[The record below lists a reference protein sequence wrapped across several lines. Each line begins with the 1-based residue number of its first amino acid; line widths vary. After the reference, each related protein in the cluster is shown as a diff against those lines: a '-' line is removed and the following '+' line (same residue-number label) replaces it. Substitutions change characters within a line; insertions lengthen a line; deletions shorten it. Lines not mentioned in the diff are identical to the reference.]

1 MWSQKLY
8 IPRLRKFKSQ
18 KKIEKDLFMWRE
30 NMAMERNVPPS
41 YIFKDK
47 YFKKIL
53 KAYDEDISKGT
64 IYEILNN
71 EKLANNLIDWL
82 K

>member
-1 MWSQKLY
+1 
-8 IPRLRKFKSQ
+8 
-18 KKIEKDLFMWRE
+18 
-30 NMAMERNVPPS
+30 MAMKRNVPPS

-53 KAYDEDISKGT
+53 KAYDEDISKDI
-64 IYEILNN
+64 IYEILKN
-71 EKLANNLIDWL
+71 EKLANNLIENL